1 MSNEFLEVEFMA
13 EKNAACAR
21 RDLRESVCI
30 NVDRVYDCCKD
41 RDCITDARVY
51 VSDANQQ
58 IIDRAVNV
66 KAMTAEVLWTYIDVE
81 ALPFNRGFYTVDI
94 KIFFRIGLDVF
105 ANVGRPQRVYG
116 LSTFDKKVILYG
128 SEGNV
133 KTYSSS
139 YVPSAPDTDLGSK
152 TNAPKATVEL
162 VEPIALAAKLV
173 DSCTRCGCGDTDL
186 SAVPACICRCF
197 EECLCDNTSGN
208 RVYVSLGLFSIVRLM
223 REVQILVPS
232 YDFCIPEKECQGPSE
247 EDPCSLFYRMDFP
260 VDEFFPSRI
269 ADGGEGCECST
280 PAGVAAIREE
290 AERKNMTRNCGCR
303 Q

>member
-1 MSNEFLEVEFMA
+1 MA

-116 LSTFDKKVILYG
+116 LSTFDKRLFF
-128 SEGNV
+128 
-133 KTYSSS
+133 T
-139 YVPSAPDTDLGSK
+139 A
-152 TNAPKATVEL
+152 AKATSKHTL
-162 VEPIALAAKLV
+162 PRMFRPCPTPTSAQKQMRRKRP
-173 DSCTRCGCGDTDL
+173 SNL
-186 SAVPACICRCF
+186 S
-197 EECLCDNTSGN
+197 N
-208 RVYVSLGLFSIVRLM
+208 
-223 REVQILVPS
+223 
-232 YDFCIPEKECQGPSE
+232 
-247 EDPCSLFYRMDFP
+247 
-260 VDEFFPSRI
+260 PSRLPLNLLT
-269 ADGGEGCECST
+269 A
-280 PAGVAAIREE
+280 ARAAAAAIRIFPPFPP
-290 AERKNMTRNCGCR
+290 AFVGVLKNVFATTLRATGFTFR
-303 Q
+303 SDFSPLSA

>member
-1 MSNEFLEVEFMA
+1 MA
-13 EKNAACAR
+13 ERNADCAR

-51 VSDANQQ
+51 VSESSQQ

-105 ANVGRPQRVYG
+105 ANVGRPQRIYG
-116 LSTFDKKVILYG
+116 LATFDKRVILYG

-139 YVPSAPDTDLGSK
+139 FVPSAPDTRRK
-152 TNAPKATVEL
+152 PTRPKR
-162 VEPIALAAKLV
+162 P
-173 DSCTRCGCGDTDL
+173 SSWL
-186 SAVPACICRCF
+186 SR
-197 EECLCDNTSGN
+197 
-208 RVYVSLGLFSIVRLM
+208 
-223 REVQILVPS
+223 
-232 YDFCIPEKECQGPSE
+232 
-247 EDPCSLFYRMDFP
+247 SLFPRKSWTVARAADAARQISRPFLHASADVLKNVSATIPRETAFTFLSDF
-260 VDEFFPSRI
+260 SRSF
-269 ADGGEGCECST
+269 A
-280 PAGVAAIREE
+280 
-290 AERKNMTRNCGCR
+290 
-303 Q
+303 